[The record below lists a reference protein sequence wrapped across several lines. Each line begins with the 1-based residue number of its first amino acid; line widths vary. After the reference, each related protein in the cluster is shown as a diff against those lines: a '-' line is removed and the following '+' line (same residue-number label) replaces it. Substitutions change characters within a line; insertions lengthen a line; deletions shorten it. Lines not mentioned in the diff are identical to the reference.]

1 MSDPM
6 RELLLGFDARAG
18 LDASPSDW
26 SPERR
31 EQYLLRRDV
40 RRPLSVDEAVWTR
53 RDSALGEGLDVHI
66 ETPKWTDLS
75 TALAAT
81 PADETLVAITVWQ
94 GLSEPA
100 MSPRGEVRPSALDA
114 GWERLGWD
122 VVDGL
127 FPSALTNCGYREDD
141 RRAWRAEWEGLL
153 NEHHLFRELPAAF
166 GFRDARARDVPA
178 LATLVVMGLY
188 RVR

>member
-1 MSDPM
+1 MTDPM
-6 RELLLGFDARAG
+6 REILLGFDARAAIEG
-18 LDASPSDW
+18 SPTDW
-26 SPERR
+26 SPDRR

-53 RDSALGEGLDVHI
+53 RDSALGAGPEVSI
-66 ETPKWTDLS
+66 ATPKWTELS
-75 TALAAT
+75 AALAEA
-81 PADETLVAITVWQ
+81 PAEETIVAITVWQ

-100 MSPRGEVRPSALDA
+100 MAPRGAVRPSAIDA
-114 GWERLGWD
+114 AWERLGWD

-127 FPSALTNCGYREDD
+127 FPSALTNCAYREDD
-141 RRAWRAEWEGLL
+141 RRAWRAEWEGML

-166 GFRDARARDVPA
+166 GFRDARARDVRA